1 MAIAGGRFA
10 QAEVMVTEPDKAFL
24 SWMFEKYKIALEEN
38 IDDWFSRALG
48 ILECFCVFNPLTVPP
63 ANSPKFKVYSEDEVR
78 KIATHFYP
86 KDKGASHQLKDE
98 WQNFKHNLLKMRRVL
113 PKDMKEGSCTKA
125 PIDWML
131 STALCQRHTNE
142 FFFVVRTKLADVIH
156 SVPITNTSPERC
168 AMALKRIKIKLKSN
182 RLSQNKVECPA
193 AVLAQWPWPW
203 HSEGIRGNYKEDQWK
218 VASSKTMSQNTQ
230 ESHFCFSER

>member
-1 MAIAGGRFA
+1 M
-10 QAEVMVTEPDKAFL
+10 
-24 SWMFEKYKIALEEN
+24 ALEEN
-38 IDDWFSRALG
+38 IDDWFSRA
-48 ILECFCVFNPLTVPP
+48 LECFCVFNPLTVPP

-113 PKDMKEGSCTKA
+113 PKDVKEGSCTKA

-131 STALCQRHTNE
+131 STALRQRHTNE

-193 AVLAQWPWPW
+193 AVLDQWP
-203 HSEGIRGNYKEDQWK
+203 
-218 VASSKTMSQNTQ
+218 
-230 ESHFCFSER
+230 